1 MAAHTEHNEHHNEDS
16 HDLSHHIRPIKEYAI
31 VYGVLMVLMAATIA
45 VSYVK
50 FPIEAINV
58 IVALVI
64 AIIKAVLVVL
74 FFMGVKHGTRLTW
87 VWASLGFIWFLLMF
101 GTLGDYVTRNWIQ
114 LPSGW

>member
-1 MAAHTEHNEHHNEDS
+1 MTAHTEHHSEDS
-16 HDLSHHIRPIKEYAI
+16 HDLSHHIRPWQEYVV
-31 VYGVLMVLMAATIA
+31 VYVVLMVLMGLTIA

-50 FPIEAINV
+50 FPIEAMNV
-58 IVALVI
+58 IVALII

-87 VWASLGFIWFLLMF
+87 LWASIGFIWFLLMF

-114 LPSGW
+114 LPQGW